1 MVCNLS
7 VRRGIKDIY
16 LIFMCLVILC
26 ALQKANRPSSEFL
39 QNHPDGSLTHIK
51 ETVWVEKHALECQMD
66 PQPIRKDVESILF
79 LKAPTKV
86 LHIIPTYIFSSWSSL
101 SPESEDASSRHTKD
115 ISYGPNAFS
124 CELGI
129 GKNFGSGLKKKK
141 KEKCLHSFAAWLPSH
156 CPPGLFCPDTANS
169 AKPISISA
177 CSCLLPRLLSAIPT

>member
-51 ETVWVEKHALECQMD
+51 QTVWVEKHALECQMD

-141 KEKCLHSFAAWLPSH
+141 KRKVSAFICSMAPIPLP
-156 CPPGLFCPDTANS
+156 TRAV
-169 AKPISISA
+169 
-177 CSCLLPRLLSAIPT
+177 LP